1 MGGGAGGGCP
11 CASPPKTTHPP
22 TTQTNIPNHQ
32 PNPTNPTK
40 PPHSIFRERLA
51 KLLGPGVS
59 VDMALV
65 SKFRDADGRV
75 LRQLIG
81 DVQGYV
87 SREVGMDAYKR

>member
-1 MGGGAGGGCP
+1 MCFVWCSLSRRAP
-11 CASPPKTTHPP
+11 QSIHRPLSQLPPQKKH
-22 TTQTNIPNHQ
+22 QQQPNH
-32 PNPTNPTK
+32 N
-40 PPHSIFRERLA
+40 SIFRERLA

-81 DVQGYV
+81 DVQGCV
-87 SREVGMDAYKR
+87 R